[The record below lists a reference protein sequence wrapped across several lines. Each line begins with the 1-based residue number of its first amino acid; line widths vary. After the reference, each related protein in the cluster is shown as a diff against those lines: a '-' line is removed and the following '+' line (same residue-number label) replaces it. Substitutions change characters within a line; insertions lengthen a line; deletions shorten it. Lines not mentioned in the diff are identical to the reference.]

1 MDKLAGHIR
10 RLKNSQQGAALVL
23 VALSIVALIGF
34 TALAVDGGY
43 LYFRHTRLQDISD
56 ATAIAAGIEL
66 VNAKGNEGKKKTDA
80 FDVAVKYAERHGL
93 KASNKSGYSADIQWG
108 SEPGRMTVSFP
119 DDLNKVMV
127 QLNLDAS
134 TFYARALGTTSTPV
148 GVTSIVQ
155 IGQASQQQGNLIP
168 VAFFWGEYQWWTRY
182 KMTLTPGA
190 GSSGNFGF
198 LDYGPPSEFKN
209 YLRNGYNGTLK
220 VGDILP
226 TYTGVTEGP
235 VESAINERINA
246 CTHGCAITGPD
257 DIRIE
262 DPCPRVVIVPIVENF
277 FDESGKHNV
286 KITAFAKFLIED
298 YNKDNKELVGWFLQT
313 VEPSEISDGNS
324 QFTTQA
330 VNLIR

>member
-93 KASNKSGYSADIQWG
+93 KASNKNGYSADIQWG
-108 SEPGRMTVSFP
+108 SEPGRITVSFP
-119 DDLNKVMV
+119 DNLNKVMV
-127 QLNLDAS
+127 QLTLDAG

-168 VAFFWGEYQWWTRY
+168 VAFFWGEYQWYTQY
-182 KMTLTPGA
+182 KMTLSPGA

-198 LDYGPPSEFKN
+198 LDYTPTNEFEN
-209 YLRNGYNGTLK
+209 YLRSGYNGTLE
-220 VGDILP
+220 VGQHIE
-226 TYTGVTEGP
+226 TYPG
-235 VESAINERINA
+235 ESVGQVDKAINERIDA
-246 CTHGCAITGPD
+246 CTHLCSIKGADNIHID
-257 DIRIE
+257 DS
-262 DPCPRVVIVPIVENF
+262 CPRVVIVPIVDNF

-286 KITAFAKFLIED
+286 KITAFAKFFIEEYD
-298 YNKDNKELVGWFLQT
+298 KPNKELIGWFLQT

>member
-1 MDKLAGHIR
+1 MDKLAGYIR
-10 RLKNSQQGAALVL
+10 ILRSSQHGAVLVL
-23 VALSIVALIGF
+23 TALSIVALIGF

-56 ATAIAAGIEL
+56 ATAIATGIEL

-108 SEPGRMTVSFP
+108 SEPGRMIVSFP
-119 DDLNKVMV
+119 DNLSKVMV
-127 QLNLDAS
+127 QLTLDAE

-155 IGQASQQQGNLIP
+155 IGQANQQQGNLIP
-168 VAFFWGEYQWWTRY
+168 VAFFWGEYKWYTQY
-182 KMTLTPGA
+182 KMTLSPGA

-198 LDYGPPSEFKN
+198 LDYGPASQFEN

-220 VGDILP
+220 VGDKIP
-226 TYTGVTEGP
+226 TYPG
-235 VESAINERINA
+235 ESVGQVDKAINDRVSA
-246 CTHGCAITGPD
+246 CTHGCGITGPD
-257 DIRIE
+257 DIHIE
-262 DPCPRVVIVPIVENF
+262 DSCPRVVIVPIVDNF
-277 FDESGKHNV
+277 FDESGKHYV
-286 KITAFAKFLIED
+286 KITAFAKFFIEA

-313 VEPSEISDGNS
+313 VEPSEITDGNS

>member
-108 SEPGRMTVSFP
+108 SEPGRITVSFP
-119 DDLNKVMV
+119 DNLNKVMV
-127 QLNLDAS
+127 QLTLDAS

-209 YLRNGYNGTLK
+209 YLRNGYNGTLE
-220 VGDILP
+220 VGQHVE
-226 TYTGVTEGP
+226 TYPG
-235 VESAINERINA
+235 ESVGQVDKAINDRISA
-246 CTHGCAITGPD
+246 CTHTCWVNGANDVHVD
-257 DIRIE
+257 DS
-262 DPCPRVVIVPIVENF
+262 CPRVVIVPIVENF
-277 FDESGKHNV
+277 FDENGKHNV
-286 KITAFAKFLIED
+286 KITAFAKFFIEA
-298 YNKDNKELVGWFLQT
+298 YNKDSKELIGWFLQT
-313 VEPSEISDGNS
+313 VEPSEITEGNP

-330 VNLIR
+330 VKLVR